1 MDQIFDSINS
11 SSTGNR
17 AIASLFVQL
26 YGLYLIETNATLYLD
41 FVNTEYFNGVAN
53 NLGSVQGLVEAL
65 VALDADKLKS
75 ALLTIAATIRDQ
87 QNTEH

>member
-11 SSTGNR
+11 SSTRNR

-26 YGLYLIETNATLYLD
+26 YCLYLIETSTTLYLD

-87 QNTEH
+87 